1 MPWQCHGNNS
11 DAHSLRFI
19 VHWEKPVIVPKH
31 IIICLEFVI
40 SFTNMTLF
48 LTDKKKTKIKGF
60 SKDIL
65 CFKGETLGK
74 FVEIIGH
81 LVAGFLQ

>member
-1 MPWQCHGNNS
+1 
-11 DAHSLRFI
+11 
-19 VHWEKPVIVPKH
+19 
-31 IIICLEFVI
+31 
-40 SFTNMTLF
+40 MTLF

-65 CFKGETLGK
+65 SFKGETLRK
-74 FVEIIGH
+74 FVEIIDH

>member
-1 MPWQCHGNNS
+1 
-11 DAHSLRFI
+11 
-19 VHWEKPVIVPKH
+19 
-31 IIICLEFVI
+31 
-40 SFTNMTLF
+40 MTLF

-65 CFKGETLGK
+65 CFKGETLRK